1 MKKREYTLTK
11 EGYEQLK
18 KEYEQLSEID
28 YPRVLDQMHRARE
41 LGDLRENEAYHSARN
56 KLAMIKGRIEELELI
71 LENAKIV
78 DKPMN
83 NGVVGL
89 GSSIDVSING
99 KRYKYVLVSEQEA
112 DLANGKISAESPIG
126 KALMGA
132 KVGEDVKFEAPSGTI
147 VYKVEAVA

>member
-11 EGYEQLK
+11 EGYDQLK
-18 KEYEQLSEID
+18 KEYEQLSETD
-28 YPRVLDQMHRARE
+28 YPTVLDQMHRARE

-78 DKPMN
+78 DKPEV
-83 NGVVGL
+83 NGIVGL
-89 GSSIDVSING
+89 GSDIDVSING
-99 KRYKYVLVSEQEA
+99 KQYKYVLVSEQEA
-112 DLANGKISAESPIG
+112 DLTNGKISAESPIG

-132 KVGEDVKFEAPSGTI
+132 KVGDDIEFEAPSGTVI
-147 VYKVEAVA
+147 YRIESVA